1 MSDTTE
7 QTTTTFDS
15 RDFRRALS
23 QFPTGVTVITVRK
36 PNGEHVGVTASS
48 FNSVSVDP
56 ALVLWS
62 VDKSAMSAPIFE
74 SCQHFSV
81 NVLTENQVA
90 VSNRFASRGEDKFKD
105 FPYTESSNG
114 SALFNCYA
122 AQFECDLWQIYEG
135 GDHLIVVGKVTDY
148 RYNVA
153 EQPLV
158 FSRGGYAMADH
169 HLSSVQK
176 TAHAPVGGFV
186 GDFMHY
192 FIREIGTRYSAELY
206 PELLET
212 AGVTV
217 EEWRVLA
224 MLADKET
231 IAVADIVPVVMQPF
245 GKLCELLGWLAEKGH
260 VDFNE
265 AESEVTLTA
274 SGRVVAEKLLSVA
287 KAHETEVLSVLDEG
301 EARHLKDMLARV
313 LGHMKS

>member
-1 MSDTTE
+1 MSDITE
-7 QTTTTFDS
+7 QTTPAFDP

-36 PNGEHVGVTASS
+36 PDGEHVGVTASS

-74 SCQHFSV
+74 SCEHFAV
-81 NVLTENQVA
+81 NVLTDNQVG

-105 FPYTESSNG
+105 FPYQESANG
-114 SALFNCYA
+114 CALFDCYA
-122 AQFECDLWQIYEG
+122 AQFECDLWNVYEG
-135 GDHLIVVGKVTDY
+135 GDHLIIVGKVTDY
-148 RYNVA
+148 RYKVA

-176 TAHAPVGGFV
+176 SAPTPVGGFV
-186 GDFMHY
+186 GDYMHY

-206 PELLET
+206 PQLTEST
-212 AGVTV
+212 GVTI
-217 EEWRVLA
+217 EEWRVIAL
-224 MLADKET
+224 LADKESMQ
-231 IAVADIVPVVMQPF
+231 VADIVPVVMQPH
-245 GKLCELLGWLAEKGH
+245 GKLCELLEWLSEKGH
-260 VDFNE
+260 VEFDGE
-265 AESEVTLTA
+265 TEVKLTGT
-274 SGRVVAEKLLSVA
+274 GRVVAEKLLSVA
-287 KAHETEVLSVLDEG
+287 KIHEAEVLSVLDNNEV
-301 EARHLKDMLARV
+301 RQLKDLLGKV